1 MQQIKGG
8 RFFFEYTQYV
18 QFNFIV
24 LQLPYTIRHWP
35 NSGNTSKYHT
45 INVTIDKLLSEKC
58 VLTLHSA
65 IMVVPEHVTCSK

>member
-35 NSGNTSKYHT
+35 NSGKKYFKISLVSDT
-45 INVTIDKLLSEKC
+45 QSTLQ
-58 VLTLHSA
+58 LTNF
-65 IMVVPEHVTCSK
+65 